1 METGLAQ
8 GVRARAR
15 VALTAEIKSAAKRQ
29 VAESGAASLSLR
41 AVARELGMASSA
53 VYRYYP
59 SRDDLLTDL
68 IVDAYNDVGAI
79 AEVAAAGSA
88 PFVARWL
95 AMARAIRGWALTYP
109 HDYALVYGSPV
120 PGYRAPEVTIPAAA
134 RVALVALGLLEDGLV
149 GGEVRSDPSAKLS
162 RAVRSDLDALRQAAA
177 PHVPDD
183 VLARGL
189 GAWAQLFG
197 TITLELFGHMHNV
210 IHDYDAYFDVQMRQA
225 ADRVAG

>member
-1 METGLAQ
+1 METGVAR
-8 GVRARAR
+8 GVRFRTRA
-15 VALTAEIKSAAKRQ
+15 ALTEEIKAAAKRQ

-41 AVARELGMASSA
+41 AVARELGMVSSA

-59 SRDDLLTDL
+59 SRDELLTAL

-79 AEVAAAGSA
+79 AEVAAEGSA

-95 AMARAIRGWALTYP
+95 AMAHAIRGWARTYP

-120 PGYRAPEVTIPAAA
+120 PGYRAPEVTVPAAA
-134 RVALVALGLLEDGLV
+134 RVALVALGLLEDGVLSR
-149 GGEVRSDPSAKLS
+149 EVRSDPAAGLPGP
-162 RAVRSDLDALRQAAA
+162 VRSDLDAIRQVAA

-197 TITLELFGHMHNV
+197 TITLELFGHMHNM
-210 IHDYDAYFDVQMRQA
+210 IHDYDSYFDVQMREA
-225 ADRVAG
+225 AARVAG